1 MLNKKSIKRINK
13 VLSYFLIFSVI
24 SIFSVYIIFFSN
36 FVMPWERNE
45 IIKTSL
51 NWGGL
56 NEFPKNA
63 EIINI
68 EKKGSM
74 FTRQFIIEFKSS
86 DKEINSWI
94 EKSKRL
100 KNNIPKIENQTKIYE
115 IYPGEENAFGGK
127 VEIKNNIVKINM
139 SWS

>member
-1 MLNKKSIKRINK
+1 
-13 VLSYFLIFSVI
+13 
-24 SIFSVYIIFFSN
+24 
-36 FVMPWERNE
+36 MPWERNE

-127 VEIKNNIVKINM
+127 VEINNNIVKINM

>member
-1 MLNKKSIKRINK
+1 
-13 VLSYFLIFSVI
+13 
-24 SIFSVYIIFFSN
+24 
-36 FVMPWERNE
+36 MPWERNE

-115 IYPGEENAFGGK
+115 IYPGKENAFGGK

>member
-1 MLNKKSIKRINK
+1 
-13 VLSYFLIFSVI
+13 
-24 SIFSVYIIFFSN
+24 
-36 FVMPWERNE
+36 MPWERNE

-56 NEFPKNA
+56 NEIPKNA

-68 EKKGSM
+68 EKKGSI

-100 KNNIPKIENQTKIYE
+100 KSNIPKIENQNKIYE